1 MSGHILDSLISAG
14 DNFDVQLHASKILQS
29 SVADVSKH
37 VSQLTEAEHELE
49 RDLED
54 HVTTHHQDLLSQATG
69 VERLEAH
76 LVTKLSMKATN

>member
-1 MSGHILDSLISAG
+1 MSTNVLESLISSG
-14 DNFDVQLHASKILQS
+14 DHFDVQQHASKILQS

-37 VSQLTEAEHELE
+37 VAELTEAEHELD

-54 HVTTHHQDLLSQATG
+54 HVSTHHQDLLSQATG

-76 LVTKLSMKATN
+76 LVTKHLD